1 MARLVRRFPLRSLT
15 VGPLAIAAFALAG
28 CGGSNAPAASSGQ
41 SGSPATANTAS
52 STPLASSPATTTS
65 TAATGEP
72 AQAPP
77 AGYQWVGIPSEKAWM
92 AVPVAWVVLNPN
104 DMSVQQALTRTG
116 LTGMA
121 ATAMRAAFNEIK
133 ANHGIMVAD
142 IGSVATSPSKF
153 ATNVNMFC
161 TMSPI
166 EPGPGAASTIESSMR
181 SAYTKVGGHVLSA
194 QQVSTSATSTTVEV
208 DVDLKTPAGL
218 TAHDLQYVE
227 VTSQGQ
233 LCYTTFSTDRAAKF
247 FPVFRKI
254 AATVHIG

>member
-1 MARLVRRFPLRSLT
+1 MARLARRFPLRSLT
-15 VGPLAIAAFALAG
+15 VVALAIAAFALAG
-28 CGGSNAPAASSGQ
+28 CGGSSAPSASSGQ
-41 SGSPATANTAS
+41 STSPASANTPS
-52 STPLASSPATTTS
+52 STPLATSPATTS
-65 TAATGEP
+65 TASNGEP

-77 AGYQWVGIPSEKAWM
+77 AGYQWVGIPSEKAWL

-116 LTGMA
+116 LTGTA

-142 IGSVATSPSKF
+142 IGSVATSPAKF

-161 TMSPI
+161 TASPI

-208 DVDLKTPAGL
+208 NVDLKTPTGL
-218 TAHDLQYVE
+218 TAHDLQFVE
-227 VTSQGQ
+227 VTSQGK